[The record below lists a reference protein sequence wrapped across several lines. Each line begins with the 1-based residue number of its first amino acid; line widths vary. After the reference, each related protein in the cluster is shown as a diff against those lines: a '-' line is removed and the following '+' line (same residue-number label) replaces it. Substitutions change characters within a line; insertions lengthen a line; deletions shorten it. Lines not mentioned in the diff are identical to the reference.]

1 MQAVESNVS
10 RRRLLGSALTLGA
23 GAAIGSTVSFP
34 SMGVPVAAAAG
45 QDLVHDELIRQL
57 KEGVRGLQGARPGE
71 AARSVAA
78 TLRLLAAH
86 YRATGVDA
94 QVKTA
99 LRKAIAR
106 DGRDAVVRRDMD
118 AAMFAAEARNFGV
131 TVPVPREPFNLAE
144 RERALEAVLARGA
157 TPALLSAAAD
167 LERMAPQ
174 LDRMGSIPVA
184 RRQSGACYT
193 ANGWA
198 FSLELLALT
207 SCLINPILCAG
218 FGGAYFG
225 YKISLYLIGC

>member
-23 GAAIGSTVSFP
+23 GTAIGATMSFP
-34 SMGVPVAAAAG
+34 AVGVPLTAAG
-45 QDLVHDELIRQL
+45 RQDLVHDELIRQL
-57 KEGVRGLQGARPGE
+57 KEGVHGLQGARPGE

-78 TLRLLAAH
+78 TLRVLTAH
-86 YRATGVDA
+86 YRAIGADEQFKTG
-94 QVKTA
+94 
-99 LRKAIAR
+99 LRTAIAR
-106 DGRDAVVRRDMD
+106 EGRDAVLRWEMD
-118 AAMFAAEARNFGV
+118 AATLAAEARNFGV

-144 RERALEAVLARGA
+144 RERALEAMLAGGA
-157 TPALLSAAAD
+157 TSALLSAATH
-167 LERMAPQ
+167 LERVAPQ
-174 LDRMGSIPVA
+174 LDRMGSLPVA

-198 FSLELLALT
+198 FSLEMLALT

-225 YKISLYLIGC
+225 YKISLYLVGC